1 MERLR
6 AYRLA
11 RVREQ
16 LVRLDYAGAVLFDPI
31 NIRYA
36 SGTSNMQVWTQH
48 SPDRYLFVPAEGPVV
63 LFDGYVLGTSIE
75 IPETVQDVRP
85 ATTWF
90 FEAKGPRVQDSAV
103 LWADEIAD
111 LVRRHGGGN
120 RRLAIDR
127 LGPAGFAPLIGHG
140 LELFDGQEPL
150 ELARAIKSPEEIACM
165 GHAIAV
171 CETGMARM
179 AAALE
184 PGISENA
191 LWSLLVQAVFEQG
204 GESMETRLLASG
216 PRTNPWYQE
225 CCDKPVRPGELVA
238 FDTDLIGP
246 HGMCVDISR
255 TYHCGPG
262 EPSDEQRRLYGTA
275 YEQIQHNVDLV
286 KPGMSFREYAEKSWR
301 HPEEFLAN
309 RYICLAHGVG
319 LADEY
324 PDILHPLD
332 WQASGYDGVIQENMV
347 LSVESYIG
355 TEGGGQGVKL
365 EEQVL
370 VTRDGPKVLSTYPF
384 EAALLG

>member
-1 MERLR
+1 VSWDTAPAESEARIDMKRLR
-6 AYRLA
+6 AYRLG

-16 LVRLDYAGAVLFDPI
+16 LVRLDYAAAVLFDPI

-36 SGTSNMQVWTQH
+36 SGTSNMQIWTQH

-140 LELFDGQEPL
+140 LVLFDAQEPL

-179 AAALE
+179 AEALE

-216 PRTNPWYQE
+216 PRTNP
-225 CCDKPVRPGELVA
+225 
-238 FDTDLIGP
+238 TDLIGP
-246 HGMCVDISR
+246 YGMCVDISR

-262 EPSDEQRRLYGTA
+262 EPSDEQRRLYEAA
-275 YEQIQHNVDLV
+275 YRQIQYNVALLAA
-286 KPGMSFREYAEKSWR
+286 GMSFREYAEKSWR